1 MRQAKT
7 PTPIQ
12 AQAPRQAREVVTH
25 EEKRERILKVA
36 ERLFAKH
43 GYANTTMEQIV
54 DALGVTK
61 PYVYYYFRSKLE
73 IFETLSWT
81 PTVACFSTMDFP
93 PDDHRPA
100 HVKVVEGLE
109 KLIRATL
116 AHYPSAFFPY
126 REPQVYRP
134 EYMAAQ
140 KQVANHFYDQLCPLL
155 EKARDEGMLEFRE
168 TKITALAACS
178 LAGFLYNWYR
188 PNGRLPPEEIVKE
201 LTEAACRVIG
211 LRVRRKAPA
220 RAASTP
226 PAKATPS
233 ARKPRPRKTE
243 KADKA

>member
-1 MRQAKT
+1 MRQTKSSK
-7 PTPIQ
+7 PSN
-12 AQAPRQAREVVTH
+12 APAARQAREVMTH
-25 EEKRERILKVA
+25 EEKRERILRTA
-36 ERLFAKH
+36 ERLFAKQ

-54 DALGVTK
+54 EAMGVTK
-61 PYVYYYFRSKLE
+61 PYVYYYFNSKQE
-73 IFETLSWT
+73 VFETLSWT
-81 PTVACFSTMDFP
+81 PTVACFSVMDFP
-93 PDDHRPA
+93 ADDRRPA

-116 AHYPSAFFPY
+116 LHYPSAFFPY

-140 KQVANHFYDQLCPLL
+140 KQLANHFYDQLCPLL
-155 EKARDEGMLEFRE
+155 EQARADGMLEFRE

-211 LRVRRKAPA
+211 LRNRRKAPA
-220 RAASTP
+220 QSGLASQP
-226 PAKATPS
+226 VPA
-233 ARKPRPRKTE
+233 ARKPRTQKAE
-243 KADKA
+243 KV